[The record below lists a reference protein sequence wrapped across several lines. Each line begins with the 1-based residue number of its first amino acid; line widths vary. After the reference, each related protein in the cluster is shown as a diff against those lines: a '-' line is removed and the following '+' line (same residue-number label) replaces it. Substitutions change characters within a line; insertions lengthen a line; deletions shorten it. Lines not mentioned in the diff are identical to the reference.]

1 MLINGSTALSI
12 PNTLDT
18 VIVESLKLNDDL
30 PKHEIDS
37 QIYDFVISNFKET
50 KNTTLSKN
58 EIDVQ
63 NNSRIIQ

>member
-18 VIVESLKLNDDL
+18 VIVESLKLNDYL

-37 QIYDFVISNFKET
+37 QIYDFVISIFKET
-50 KNTTLSKN
+50 KYTTLSKN

>member
-1 MLINGSTALSI
+1 M
-12 PNTLDT
+12 
-18 VIVESLKLNDDL
+18 ESLKLNDDL

-37 QIYDFVISNFKET
+37 QIYDFVISIFKET